1 MKYFIGIDGGGTKT
15 KASLVDENLNIIA
28 EATGGPSNFLVF
40 DINEVADSLINLFN
54 DICTK
59 ANINIPNVKA
69 ILLGT
74 AGAGRR
80 PDAERLEYAVSAK
93 AKEKN
98 LVVNNFRVESD
109 GRIALEGAFSG
120 KAGSILIAG
129 TGSFMFGK
137 DSKGNLHRVGGFGR
151 ILGDEGS
158 GYKIGRAGLSE
169 VAKSYDNRNSGT
181 ILTQLLKDKFGISD
195 TTELINEVYK
205 NNFDI
210 PTVAPLVIKA
220 AEMKDKLCLE
230 ILNTEV
236 DGLVKHITAMR
247 DKINED
253 TLLISLIG
261 GTITTDNYFAKLFR
275 AEADKI
281 PNVKIVEAELP
292 PDVGAALLAK
302 NLIIEN

>member
-15 KASLVDENLNIIA
+15 KASLVDENLNILA
-28 EATGGPSNFLVF
+28 EAIGGPSNFLVF
-40 DINEVADSLINLFN
+40 EINEVADSLINLIV
-54 DICTK
+54 DICIK
-59 ANINIPNVKA
+59 ANIDIQNVQA

-80 PDAERLEYAVSAK
+80 PDAERLEFAVNEK
-93 AKEKN
+93 ANERKI
-98 LVVNNFRVESD
+98 VVNNFRVESD

-120 KAGSILIAG
+120 KPGSILIAG
-129 TGSFMFGK
+129 TGSIMFGK
-137 DSKGNLHRVGGFGR
+137 DAKGNLHRVGGFGR

-158 GYKIGRAGLSE
+158 GFKIGRAGLSE

-195 TTELINEVYK
+195 STELINEVYK

-220 AEMKDKLCLE
+220 AEMNDELCVD

-236 DGLVKHITAMR
+236 DGLVKHITSMQN
-247 DKINED
+247 KINED
-253 TLLISLIG
+253 TLFVSLIG

-281 PNVKIVEAELP
+281 PNVKIVKAELP
-292 PDVGAALLAK
+292 PEVGAALLAK
-302 NLIIEN
+302 NLIIK